1 MLEKIEF
8 NKAVYSIKD
17 LPKQGYPEIILCGR
31 SNVGKSSFINSV
43 FSKKNLAKTSSTPG
57 KTRALNYYLINENIF
72 LVDLPGFGYAKV
84 SKKER
89 DYWEKIINDYFSS
102 NRDILNAFH
111 IVDCRQ
117 QATEL
122 DYQLNRYLK
131 KNQIP
136 YIVILNKIDKL
147 NQSEKAFAIKR
158 IQEQFP
164 ELTLKVD
171 LFVYSSVNGTGRKEM
186 IKIINDMIYH

>member
-8 NKAVYSIKD
+8 HKAVYSIKD
-17 LPKQGYPEIILCGR
+17 LPKQGYPELILCGR

-57 KTRALNYYLINENIF
+57 KTRALNYYLINNNFF

-89 DYWEKIINDYFSS
+89 DYWEKIISDYFACGR
-102 NRDILNAFH
+102 NIKAAFH
-111 IVDCRQ
+111 IVDSRH

-122 DYQLNRYLK
+122 DLQLNDYLK
-131 KNQIP
+131 NNQVP
-136 YIVILNKIDKL
+136 YIMILNKIDKL
-147 NQSEKAFAIKR
+147 NQAEKAFSVKR
-158 IQEQFP
+158 IREQFP

-171 LFVYSSVNGTGRKEM
+171 LFPYSTVDGTGKNEM
-186 IKIINDMIYH
+186 SKIINDMIYH